1 MTPKVERV
9 PPPFAQ
15 IVERFRTQIREGVL
29 EQGAQLPSIVAI
41 AREAGVATA
50 TASKAIQ
57 QLQREG
63 YVRTS
68 NQGTFVD
75 LQKKLTRGSDRLQML
90 RVSGSSLRPGERVDI
105 VGAGLA
111 QAPDE
116 VATALD
122 VPCGSDAAW
131 RRRVY
136 RDDVGVMTVSTS
148 WLSKTLAEFLPE
160 LLDAAPLPKMTFGLV
175 EERTGRRVVRRSD
188 TVAIRSVPADVAP
201 HLGVEPGE
209 PALTMVNRYW
219 DQNGDP
225 VEFALDFYGAGREL
239 SAEHNL

>member
-1 MTPKVERV
+1 MTSKVERV

-15 IVERFRTQIREGVL
+15 IAERFRTQIREGVL

-63 YVRTS
+63 YVLTS

-75 LQKKLTRGSDRLQML
+75 LRKNLTQGSDRLQML
-90 RVSGSSLRPGERVDI
+90 RVSGSGLRSGERVDI
-105 VGAGLA
+105 VGAGLTR
-111 QAPDE
+111 APNE
-116 VATALD
+116 VAFALD
-122 VPCGSDAAW
+122 VPSGGDAAW

-136 RDDVGVMTVSTS
+136 LDDEGVMTVSTS
-148 WLSKTLAEFLPE
+148 WLPKNLAESLPE
-160 LLDAAPLPKMTFGLV
+160 LLDPSPLPKMTFGLV

-201 HLGVEPGE
+201 HLGVEPGQ